1 MPGPASGIWIITFK
15 RCTGMV
21 HRYPMDQDAYF
32 AYNKKFLAP
41 VLEVAEK
48 YGTFL
53 CVENTSAKN
62 TGECYFPRTAKEMN
76 DFVKFID
83 HPLPAAANGKI
94 VRRITISD
102 APVSTRH
109 LTGTANRIR

>member
-1 MPGPASGIWIITFK
+1 
-15 RCTGMV
+15 MV

-53 CVENTSAKN
+53 CVENTSAKIREN
-62 TGECYFPRTAKEMN
+62 
-76 DFVKFID
+76 V
-83 HPLPAAANGKI
+83 
-94 VRRITISD
+94 ISR
-102 APVSTRH
+102 VLQRK
-109 LTGTANRIR
+109 

>member
-53 CVENTSAKN
+53 CVENTSAKIREN
-62 TGECYFPRTAKEMN
+62 
-76 DFVKFID
+76 V
-83 HPLPAAANGKI
+83 
-94 VRRITISD
+94 ISR
-102 APVSTRH
+102 VLQRK
-109 LTGTANRIR
+109 